1 MNASNTCAQG
11 SHSVAVTY
19 EVSQRLEQCGE
30 AKSGPWSAFVTVL
43 GAGGSR
49 VTRVGLPGQV
59 YCTLPALTEPVAHVR
74 IRSRRSKNRKRPT
87 DSVAMSKTVLHS
99 CLKYSWLP
107 PFLQGSSAVTV
118 LPNSYCAALH
128 RQEHT
133 TLVQV
138 SRQPYQMRQA
148 FARAGLETVCRSRFG
163 RLEGVTRNSRSVS

>member
-1 MNASNTCAQG
+1 
-11 SHSVAVTY
+11 
-19 EVSQRLEQCGE
+19 
-30 AKSGPWSAFVTVL
+30 
-43 GAGGSR
+43 
-49 VTRVGLPGQV
+49 
-59 YCTLPALTEPVAHVR
+59 
-74 IRSRRSKNRKRPT
+74 
-87 DSVAMSKTVLHS
+87 MSKTVLHS